1 MERRD
6 FIINTLVVIG
16 FRTSLKG
23 FEQLCDCVELYIC
36 DRSATIESV
45 YAAVARKYGCS
56 KSSVEK
62 NLRRLVSSSGAADA
76 VRRLFGVTVRD
87 LGNKEIVALIANYVI
102 LHRANYTEEDQAAK
116 VVYGG

>member
-6 FIINTLVVIG
+6 FIMNTLVVIG
-16 FRTSLKG
+16 FRASLKG
-23 FEQLCDCVELYIC
+23 FEQLCDCVELYIR
-36 DRSATIESV
+36 DRSATIESI
-45 YAAVARKYGCS
+45 YAVVAKKYGCS

-62 NLRRLVSSSGAADA
+62 NLRRLVSSSGAAEA

-102 LHRANYTEEDQAAK
+102 LHRADYTVAKEQAEQA
-116 VVYGG
+116 VNG